1 MELLEKLNKDEGIF
15 LLDCGHSKR
24 IDLVKQRKGLYKCQL
39 CFADKIHEDAARI
52 GLTCVSETVNGTR
65 NLYKFDKC
73 SHTVSLTPQNI
84 RNSKD
89 NLECKVCFN
98 QKLSDGAVK
107 NNLDILEGIPKPS
120 RRLCKFK
127 CCGLVKLV
135 SVSSIINT
143 ATCPSCH
150 IKSINSRIETET
162 TLKIIPTSN
171 LKRDYRLFE
180 LPCGHSK
187 TIKIGAAKR
196 NLWVCQECSPTSYAK
211 KSSVYLLKVTVGNF
225 SWLKVG
231 YAHNIKNRVLHYGL
245 VKGYQV
251 EELLTIKFDSG
262 FSAMVFEKDFHSRF
276 IEHKLD
282 PVQMNSYM
290 RKSGFTE
297 CYPLPILHLLLA
309 ELHQLKEVKD

>member
-24 IDLVKQRKGLYKCQL
+24 IGLVKQRKGLYKCQL
-39 CFADKIHEDAARI
+39 CFADKIHKDAARL
-52 GLTCVSETVNGTR
+52 GLSCVSETVNGTR
-65 NLYKFDKC
+65 NLYKFNKC
-73 SHTVSLTPQNI
+73 KHIVSLTPQNV

-98 QKLSDGAVK
+98 HKLLDGAIK
-107 NNLDILEGIPKPS
+107 NNLEILEGIPKPS

-127 CCGLVKLV
+127 CCGIEKLV

-143 ATCPSCH
+143 ALCTSCH
-150 IKSINSRIETET
+150 AKNINNRIETET

-180 LPCGHSK
+180 LPCGHTK

-211 KSSVYLLKVTVGNF
+211 KSSVYLLRITIGNF

-231 YAHNIKNRVLHYGL
+231 YAHNIGNRVLHYGL
-245 VKGYQV
+245 VKGYHV
-251 EELLTIKFDSG
+251 EELFSIEFESG
-262 FSAMVFEKDFHSRF
+262 FLAMAFEKDFHLKFS
-276 IEHKLD
+276 EYKLD
-282 PVQMNSYM
+282 SIHMNSYM

-297 CYPLPILHLLLA
+297 CYPVDALEHI
-309 ELHQLKEVKD
+309 LKELNGQ